1 MLDAAD
7 RDGIHGMHG
16 NAVIVDPADLLGLAE
31 YLESITSTVCWEGK
45 TVCGAIFWIPH
56 GTGRVCRDG
65 ETERWR
71 LS

>member
-1 MLDAAD
+1 MLDAID

-45 TVCGAIFWIPH
+45 TVCGAGNDISKRLREI
-56 GTGRVCRDG
+56 VCQ
-65 ETERWR
+65 
-71 LS
+71 SKPC

>member
-45 TVCGAIFWIPH
+45 TVCG
-56 GTGRVCRDG
+56 TGNDISKRLREIVCQSRPC
-65 ETERWR
+65 
-71 LS
+71 

>member
-31 YLESITSTVCWEGK
+31 YLESITSTVCWESK
-45 TVCGAIFWIPH
+45 TVCGAGNDISKRLREI
-56 GTGRVCRDG
+56 VCQ
-65 ETERWR
+65 
-71 LS
+71 SKPC

>member
-31 YLESITSTVCWEGK
+31 YLESITSTVC
-45 TVCGAIFWIPH
+45 
-56 GTGRVCRDG
+56 RSCR
-65 ETERWR
+65 
-71 LS
+71 